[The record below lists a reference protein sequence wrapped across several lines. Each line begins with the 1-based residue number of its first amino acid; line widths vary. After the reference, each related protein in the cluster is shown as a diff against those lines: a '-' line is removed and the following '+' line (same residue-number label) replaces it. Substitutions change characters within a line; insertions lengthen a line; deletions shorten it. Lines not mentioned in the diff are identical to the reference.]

1 VRAAF
6 ARAAG
11 RDSVRAD
18 HGYRLRMTSPTRLSR
33 RAFLATASALA
44 APAIISPAF
53 AQIAADTDVAI
64 IGAGAAGIAAA
75 RRVAAAGR
83 SHVLL
88 EAAPRAGGRARTDE
102 VFGMPFDLG
111 ANRFSSAEGLM
122 AAIAETGV
130 ETTDVPSSRRLY
142 IGDREAKE
150 SQYEAFAAAIGRTE
164 RAIAATADAGR
175 DIAARAALPESG
187 EWGATVAAVLGP
199 LGCGRDLA
207 NVSTVDLAR
216 RDVPPDDLST
226 PLGVGS
232 LLERVA
238 SLLNLRTKARV
249 ARIDNAGRF
258 STITLDGGAV
268 VRARSVILAVPAG
281 VIAAGAIRFNPVL
294 PGRFTN
300 ALLAYPAGQ
309 MEHVG
314 FLLPNNPLGLSPDEL
329 VHVKAGSYPPAAL
342 YGRVN
347 DTDLH
352 VAVFGGA
359 QASEIA
365 GKGEAAAAAL
375 TSGFLRE
382 AFGATIGANV
392 TKFVASRWSTDP
404 LIRGAMAVGT
414 PGEGALRRQFADPV
428 GRMILAG
435 EYVSPDKW
443 GTLAG
448 AWATGEVA
456 AEKAIT
462 MVGGPV

>member
-1 VRAAF
+1 
-6 ARAAG
+6 
-11 RDSVRAD
+11 
-18 HGYRLRMTSPTRLSR
+18 MTSPTRLSR

-111 ANRFSSAEGLM
+111 ANRFSSSEGLL
-122 AAIAETGV
+122 AAVTDTGV

-226 PLGVGS
+226 ALGVGS

-249 ARIDNAGRF
+249 ARVDNAGRF

-268 VRARSVILAVPAG
+268 VRARSVILAVPAA
-281 VIAAGAIRFNPVL
+281 VIAAGAIRFNPAL

-314 FLLPNNPLGLSPDEL
+314 FLLPNNPLGLSSDEL

-404 LIRGAMAVGT
+404 LIRGAMAVGV

>member
-1 VRAAF
+1 
-6 ARAAG
+6 
-11 RDSVRAD
+11 
-18 HGYRLRMTSPTRLSR
+18 
-33 RAFLATASALA
+33 
-44 APAIISPAF
+44 
-53 AQIAADTDVAI
+53 
-64 IGAGAAGIAAA
+64 
-75 RRVAAAGR
+75 
-83 SHVLL
+83 
-88 EAAPRAGGRARTDE
+88 
-102 VFGMPFDLG
+102 
-111 ANRFSSAEGLM
+111 M
-122 AAIAETGV
+122 AAIADTGV

-226 PLGVGS
+226 ALGVGS

-249 ARIDNAGRF
+249 ARVDNAGRF

-268 VRARSVILAVPAG
+268 VRARSVILAVPAA
-281 VIAAGAIRFNPVL
+281 VIAAGTIRFNPAL

-365 GKGEAAAAAL
+365 SKGEAAAAAL
-375 TSGFLRE
+375 TQRLPARGVRRDDRRQCDEVRRLALVDRSADPRRHGGGRARRRRAAPAVRRSG
-382 AFGATIGANV
+382 GADDPRRRICQPGQMGHA
-392 TKFVASRWSTDP
+392 APAPGPPARSPPRRRSRWWAGRFRGRSASASFEARWREHLRMRS
-404 LIRGAMAVGT
+404 LIRT
-414 PGEGALRRQFADPV
+414 T
-428 GRMILAG
+428 
-435 EYVSPDKW
+435 SS
-443 GTLAG
+443 
-448 AWATGEVA
+448 
-456 AEKAIT
+456 
-462 MVGGPV
+462 